1 MAIFA
6 SGISL
11 IVVAAVLDSF
21 FRLRMARA
29 GHKWTLF
36 AGGAFD
42 YRRYHKEGKQRGW
55 SAWPVYAMWGAC
67 VSGMVLL
74 IAGFFAVFGT
84 SPIHRN

>member
-6 SGISL
+6 SGFLL

-29 GHKWTLF
+29 GLKWTLF
-36 AGGAFD
+36 AGGGFN
-42 YRRYHKEGKQRGW
+42 YRRYHDEGKQRGW
-55 SAWPVYAMWGAC
+55 SAWPVYAMLVAC
-67 VSGMVLL
+67 VSGLVLL